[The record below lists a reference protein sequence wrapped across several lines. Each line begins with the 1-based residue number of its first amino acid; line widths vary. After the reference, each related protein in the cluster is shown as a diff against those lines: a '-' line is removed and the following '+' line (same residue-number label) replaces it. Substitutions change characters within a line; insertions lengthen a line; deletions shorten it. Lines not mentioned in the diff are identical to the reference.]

1 VSLHDSIAHLRV
13 LQGQGFGR
21 DVTNELDIDELIY
34 LLAKTQMWRE
44 HGSWLGT
51 QEAEWVIEL
60 SQTSNRFHRAIT
72 VALGE
77 THGMMTER
85 GFRLYFFR
93 LSNGIEIIEVLERMV
108 FD

>member
-1 VSLHDSIAHLRV
+1 VSLHDSITHLRV

-44 HGSWLGT
+44 HGSWPGT

-60 SQTSNRFHRAIT
+60 SQTGNRFHRAIT

-93 LSNGIEIIEVLERMV
+93 LSNGIEIVDALERMV